1 MAQLDSK
8 DIEILSILQE
18 DATLSTK
25 QLASRVHLSSTPV
38 FERVKRLEKEG
49 YIRKYAAILDAD
61 KLGKGF
67 IVFCQVKLLR
77 MGTDT
82 ANDFVSKVKDI
93 PEVTECYNISGEYD
107 YLMKVHAPDMR
118 YYQQFLINVIGRISS
133 VGSVQ
138 STFVMQEIKQ
148 TYGLSI

>member
-1 MAQLDSK
+1 
-8 DIEILSILQE
+8 
-18 DATLSTK
+18 
-25 QLASRVHLSSTPV
+25 
-38 FERVKRLEKEG
+38 
-49 YIRKYAAILDAD
+49 
-61 KLGKGF
+61 
-67 IVFCQVKLLR
+67 

-148 TYGLSI
+148 TYGLSM